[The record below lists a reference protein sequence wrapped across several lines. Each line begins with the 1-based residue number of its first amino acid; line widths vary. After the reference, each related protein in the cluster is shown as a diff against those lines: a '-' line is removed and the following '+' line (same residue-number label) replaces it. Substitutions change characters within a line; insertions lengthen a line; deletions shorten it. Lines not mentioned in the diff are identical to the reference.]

1 MSSLI
6 ATGRERLRGHM
17 TVAEMRSRIFAGK
30 EEARAHMAALPM
42 TEKLRVVANMHKA
55 AAAIRTARLR

>member
-1 MSSLI
+1 
-6 ATGRERLRGHM
+6 M